1 MPASRAQR
9 TKTAERRTQAVQLR
23 IAGAS
28 WDTIARQC
36 GYASRGA
43 ASTDVTRAMEAA
55 TAEACRNADV
65 LRHMEITRLDR
76 LQQAFWAEAIKG
88 DADAARTVLGIIDRR
103 CKLLG
108 LSAPAKLE
116 VVTLGAVEAEIARLE
131 AEMEDV
137 AGAAADPADLIE
149 PAGADLP
156 TIP

>member
-9 TKTAERRTQAVQLR
+9 TKTAERRAKAVQLR

-28 WDTIARQC
+28 WETIAQSC

-43 ASTDVTRAMEAA
+43 ANTDVTRAMEAA

-65 LRHMEITRLDR
+65 LRQLEITRLDR
-76 LQQAFWAEAIKG
+76 LQQAVWAEAIKG
-88 DADAARTVLGIIDRR
+88 DQDAIRTVLGIIDRR

-108 LSAPAKLE
+108 LAAPTRME
-116 VVTLGAVEAEIARLE
+116 VVTLGAIEAEIARLE
-131 AEMEDV
+131 GQMPDV
-137 AGAAADPADLIE
+137 DPADLVE

-156 TIP
+156 DLPAVP